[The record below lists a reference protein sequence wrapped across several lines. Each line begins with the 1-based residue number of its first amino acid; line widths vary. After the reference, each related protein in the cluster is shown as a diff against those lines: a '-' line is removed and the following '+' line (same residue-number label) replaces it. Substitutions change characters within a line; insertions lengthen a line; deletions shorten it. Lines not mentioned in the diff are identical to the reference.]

1 VGRNNCDLSLIG
13 EPPCWGSG
21 ELPLLPQSWA
31 RALRKISLNSIVK
44 DLGNGLEW
52 QSDKRVKS
60 EELCGVD
67 WASKV
72 KNLKSVDRSFRVGDL
87 IISALCKENFD
98 DSTALDIPIVELNL
112 AGIPGGSKVPLQ
124 IKTRD
129 ALIAVGLFSDD
140 GINELLSGTY
150 LELIQRLK
158 DLAVVLDFAITTTAW
173 LKRGPLDENIVFQV
187 PETSETMTEAF
198 RTMRMRVVRN
208 IGYSPEAS
216 FYQSNF
222 ADVLGKRFGFDWQ
235 GKWTLD
241 ECGEDLGLTR
251 ERLRQ
256 IEKKA
261 QLSFSSRQW
270 GDSPALRNAIHE
282 LLAHAGNE
290 FYFTDTDKRVLW
302 VDRNA
307 IEYLLIKSGVDQT
320 KFQNL
325 NRSEYA
331 QAEFG
336 QSISEMRREA
346 YKYSGKIGFA
356 IEEDI
361 RSHFKTLYENFD
373 DAKFDQV
380 KSLIAEKLDLPHGY
394 LYVEPKAKTF
404 FLSWT
409 QNIFSL
415 QGDLQFDEF
424 FDASHRYCTY
434 RLPGVVHPPRSVIR
448 SWLQSDERFNI
459 DEQDTVSIIEPVEVK
474 LGQTQ
479 QWLRNEIISATGCV
493 AHRAELMDRAREANI
508 NAASIGVYCS
518 YERYFKPLDTYCVT
532 LTGMYPTKEF
542 IDLAYMRAANL
553 KVETVI
559 EDFKVEQDLVT
570 VVVTAGSNMC
580 NQGFWSLNKPLET
593 AVGARNFE
601 LVVDG
606 APVGRSTYFGS
617 TATGWTSALAALGVV
632 PGDKVKIEFNTKLL
646 IASLEV
652 QRDISDL
659 DDSD

>member
-21 ELPLLPQSWA
+21 ELPLLPPSWA

-52 QSDKRVKS
+52 QSDKRVKP

-87 IISALCKENFD
+87 IISALCKENFG
-98 DSTALDIPIVELNL
+98 DSTALDIHIVELNL
-112 AGIPGGSKVPLQ
+112 AGVPGGSKVPLQ

-129 ALIAVGLFSDD
+129 ALLAVGLFSDD

-173 LKRGPLDENIVFQV
+173 LKRSPLDENIVFQV

-208 IGYSPEAS
+208 IGYSPEANW
-216 FYQSNF
+216 YTSNF

-256 IEKKA
+256 IERKA

-270 GDSPALRNAIHE
+270 GDSPALRNAVHE

-307 IEYLLIKSGVDQT
+307 IEYLLTTSGCDEIEFQKTLDEIKRDGY
-320 KFQNL
+320 KIKL
-325 NRSEYA
+325 NSVVLNTRGGNSNAAME
-331 QAEFG
+331 
-336 QSISEMRREA
+336 I
-346 YKYSGKIGFA
+346 GKIIRKEKLNTYVGTKHRCASACIYILSSGIIRMAYGEVAVHRPTYDDDYPYEKLEESLKKSEAESMKHLMEMGMTTQLIEA
-356 IEEDI
+356 IRI
-361 RSHFKTLYENFD
+361 TPSWTTWTLD
-373 DAKFDQV
+373 DKEKRRWGVHGTERMYDELWFRTTAKAKFYDTDV
-380 KSLIAEKLDLPHGY
+380 VRDFFYRHNEK
-394 LYVEPKAKTF
+394 
-404 FLSWT
+404 
-409 QNIFSL
+409 
-415 QGDLQFDEF
+415 
-424 FDASHRYCTY
+424 CT
-434 RLPGVVHPPRSVIR
+434 
-448 SWLQSDERFNI
+448 
-459 DEQDTVSIIEPVEVK
+459 K
-474 LGQTQ
+474 M
-479 QWLRNEIISATGCV
+479 A
-493 AHRAELMDRAREANI
+493 
-508 NAASIGVYCS
+508 
-518 YERYFKPLDTYCVT
+518 
-532 LTGMYPTKEF
+532 KEF
-542 IDLAYMRAANL
+542 KM
-553 KVETVI
+553 TVY
-559 EDFKVEQDLVT
+559 D
-570 VVVTAGSNMC
+570 C
-580 NQGFWSLNKPLET
+580 
-593 AVGARNFE
+593 
-601 LVVDG
+601 
-606 APVGRSTYFGS
+606 
-617 TATGWTSALAALGVV
+617 
-632 PGDKVKIEFNTKLL
+632 VKAEM
-646 IASLEV
+646 
-652 QRDISDL
+652 
-659 DDSD
+659 